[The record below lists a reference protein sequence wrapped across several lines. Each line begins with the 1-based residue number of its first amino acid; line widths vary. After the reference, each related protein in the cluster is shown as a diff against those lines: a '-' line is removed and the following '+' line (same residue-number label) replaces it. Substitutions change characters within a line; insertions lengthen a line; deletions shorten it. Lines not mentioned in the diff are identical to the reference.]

1 MLHVHGGSVL
11 LDRLRT
17 AGVPGAFLEWC
28 DVLCQGPTPAAVT
41 ATEWRDVRAR
51 FLDDA
56 SGPHGNVHERLV
68 AQDAALARGLAEHD
82 EVVLWFSADWFCQ
95 AILLC
100 LLARLEADSTSPLP
114 RQGEG
119 DRGRGWHERDETGAW
134 RERDETTA
142 PRAIVSL
149 VSIGEHPGTTER
161 GCVLAFLSADQLHEQ
176 LRARVPVTTAH
187 TRLARRAWDA
197 LCAPSPTAIADLLRE
212 PMTQLPFALEGLARH
227 LRELP
232 ATGSGLSRTERHVLE
247 AVAERPRSAMDLFP
261 TVAAREDRQ
270 WITDTVFA
278 HVLRGMA
285 AGRAPLVTLDPPD
298 ASRPVTADGLR
309 HRQVAITAI
318 GRDVLE
324 GRSDWIAL
332 AGIDRWVGGVHLTE
346 DRAWR
351 WDEEAA
357 VLHAP

>member
-17 AGVPGAFLEWC
+17 AGIPGTFLEWC
-28 DVLCQGPTPAAVT
+28 DVLCQGPTPRAVT
-41 ATEWRDVRAR
+41 PPEWRDIRAR
-51 FLDDA
+51 FLEGSA
-56 SGPHGNVHERLV
+56 GPGARAHERLA
-68 AQDAALARGLAEHD
+68 AQDTALARGFAEHD

-100 LLARLEADSTSPLP
+100 LLARLDDRATDP
-114 RQGEG
+114 QGG
-119 DRGRGWHERDETGAW
+119 SA
-134 RERDETTA
+134 A
-142 PRAIVSL
+142 VSL
-149 VSIGEHPGTTER
+149 VSLGEHPSTTER
-161 GCVLAFLSADQLHEQ
+161 SCVLAFLSADQLHEQ
-176 LRARVPVTTAH
+176 LRARVPVTAAH
-187 TRLARRAWDA
+187 TGLARRAWDA

-212 PMTQLPFALEGLARH
+212 PMTQLPFAHEGLARH

-247 AVAERPRSAMDLFP
+247 AVAERPRSAMDLYP

-270 WITDTVFA
+270 WITDTMFA

-285 AGRAPLVTLDPPD
+285 AGRSPLVTLDPPD
-298 ASRPVTADGLR
+298 ASRPLTADGLR
-309 HRQVAITAI
+309 HRQVAITAM
-318 GRDVLE
+318 GRDVLA

-351 WDEEAA
+351 WDEEAG